1 MLCKSLLFHLFL
13 KLIEIYFILS
23 DTAYI
28 VYLFFKVIQSPFDT
42 ILAVNYYIMNHI
54 GGVMVGMLASS
65 AVDCGFESRSDQTKD
80 YKIGICSFTTKCS
93 ALRKKSKDWLTWNQD
108 NVFKW
113 DDMSTRGLLFQ

>member
-42 ILAVNYYIMNHI
+42 ILAVNYYIMYHI
-54 GGVMVGMLASS
+54 GGVMVGMLALS
-65 AVDCGFESRSDQTKD
+65 AVDCGFESRSGQTKD
-80 YKIGICSFTTKCS
+80 YKIGICSFTAKCS
-93 ALRKKSKDWLTWNQD
+93 ALRKTSKDWLTWNQD

-113 DDMSTRGLLFQ
+113 GDISTHRLLFQ